1 MRYLFIIIIFFSS
14 FISFSQQDTRGGNVQ
29 DRISNKENMRTLLD
43 DSTKVIYGMKTTSYL
58 LKDDYLDGDTIFL
71 TLDSSL
77 HNIEKTSIFEKNNMR
92 YQNLGNIGTP
102 LFDMFNFNP
111 NSFSIS
117 SGFISLNPYFKE
129 SSLIKFYDTKS
140 PFIDL
145 ELFFGGNGRSKVD
158 FLFSRNINKNW
169 NIGFDIHRIS
179 ADKQIGASKTKGD
192 KNINSSLFKFNVFHI
207 SKNRKFSFYSNIIS
221 FNHQILGT
229 GGVNILVDSLPLD
242 FYLYNDFEIR
252 LKNIENIEKRKKINS
267 YIDYKIIDGLK
278 LYNDLTYETQNLY
291 YNDLNISENFDY
303 YENFINSNL
312 LTSDS
317 FKLKSFSNRFGIRGS
332 IRKIKYNVFANY
344 KLLNYTYTNNEKI
357 AINEFYVGGKLK
369 YDNNKFKVLGEVNLK
384 TSGDYRFNGL
394 LKNNIFTFSYSS
406 GLYEPS
412 IFQNHYSGNH
422 FFWKN
427 DFNLTFVNQLK
438 ANFKID
444 RKNIYFSPSISIIT
458 IDDYIYLSEEKIP
471 LQNPSLLSINQIGI
485 NFNISLFDGL
495 INLDNEYL
503 HSIYSESVK
512 KILNTPKN
520 HLYSK
525 LYYKNKWF
533 KNSVPVQFGVNIY
546 YRSKYFGNAY
556 EPILQSYFVQN
567 SFELENNLRY
577 NLFFSMQVNNLRL
590 FLKMTHFNQFDRYNG
605 YFVTPFYPAQ
615 KKVLDLGLKWY
626 FFN

>member
-14 FISFSQQDTRGGNVQ
+14 FIGFSQQDTRGGNVQ
-29 DRISNKENMRTLLD
+29 DRINNKESMRTLLD

-102 LFDMFNFNP
+102 LFDIFNFFP

-117 SGFISLNPYFKE
+117 SGFNSLNPYFKE

-179 ADKQIGASKTKGD
+179 ADKQIGATKTKGD
-192 KNINSSLFKFNVFHI
+192 KNINSSLFKFNVYHI
-207 SKNRKFSFYSNIIS
+207 SKNKKLSFYSNIVS

-242 FYLYNDFEIR
+242 FFLYNDFEIR
-252 LKNIENIEKRKKINS
+252 LKDIENLEKRKKINS
-267 YIDYKIIDGLK
+267 YIDYKIINGLK
-278 LYNDLTYETQNLY
+278 IYNDLIYGTQNLY
-291 YNDLNISENFDY
+291 YDDLNISENFDY

-317 FKLKSFSNRFGIRGS
+317 FKLKSFSNRFGVRGS
-332 IRKIKYNVFANY
+332 IKKIKYNVFANY
-344 KLLNYTYTNNEKI
+344 KLLNYNYTNSEKT
-357 AINEFYVGGKLK
+357 AINEFYLGGKLK

-427 DFNLTFVNQLK
+427 DFNSTFVNQLK

-444 RKNIYFSPSISIIT
+444 RKNIYFSPSISLIT
-458 IDDYIYLSEEKIP
+458 IDDYIYLSEERVP

-533 KNSVPVQFGVNIY
+533 KNSVPVQFGVNVY
-546 YRSKYFGNAY
+546 YRSKYFGNGY

-590 FLKMTHFNQFDRYNG
+590 FLKMTHFNQFDRYDG

>member
-14 FISFSQQDTRGGNVQ
+14 FIGFSQQDTRGGNVQ

-77 HNIEKTSIFEKNNMR
+77 HNLEKISIFEMNNMK

-102 LFDMFNFNP
+102 LFDIFNFFP

-117 SGFISLNPYFKE
+117 SGFNSLNPYFKE

-179 ADKQIGASKTKGD
+179 ADKQIGATKTKGD
-192 KNINSSLFKFNVFHI
+192 KNINSSLFKFNVYHI
-207 SKNRKFSFYSNIIS
+207 SKNKKLSFYSNIVS

-242 FYLYNDFEIR
+242 FFLYNDFEIR
-252 LKNIENIEKRKKINS
+252 LKDIENLEKRKKINS
-267 YIDYKIIDGLK
+267 YIDYKIINGLK
-278 LYNDLTYETQNLY
+278 IYNDLIYGTQNLY
-291 YNDLNISENFDY
+291 YDDLNISENFDY

-332 IRKIKYNVFANY
+332 IKKIKYNVFANY
-344 KLLNYTYTNNEKI
+344 KLLNYNYTNSEKT
-357 AINEFYVGGKLK
+357 AINEFYLGGKLK

-394 LKNNIFTFSYSS
+394 LKNNILTFSYSS

-427 DFNLTFVNQLK
+427 DFNSTFVNQLK

-444 RKNIYFSPSISIIT
+444 RKNIYFSPSISLIT
-458 IDDYIYLSEEKIP
+458 IDDYIYLSEERVP

-485 NFNISLFDGL
+485 NFNISLFDG
-495 INLDNEYL
+495 IVNLDNEYFY
-503 HSIYSESVK
+503 SIYSESAK
-512 KILNTPKN
+512 KIINTPKG
-520 HLYSK
+520 HFYSK

-533 KNSVPVQFGVNIY
+533 KNSVPVQFGINLY
-546 YRSKYFGNAY
+546 YRSKYFGNGY

-590 FLKMTHFNQFDRYNG
+590 FLKMTHFNQFDRYDG

>member
-14 FISFSQQDTRGGNVQ
+14 FIGFSQQDTRGGNVQ

-77 HNIEKTSIFEKNNMR
+77 HNLEKISIFEMNNMK

-102 LFDMFNFNP
+102 LFDIFNFFP

-117 SGFISLNPYFKE
+117 SGFNSLNPYFKE

-179 ADKQIGASKTKGD
+179 ADKQIGATKTKGD
-192 KNINSSLFKFNVFHI
+192 KNINSSLFKFNVYHI
-207 SKNRKFSFYSNIIS
+207 SKNKKLSFYSNIVS

-242 FYLYNDFEIR
+242 FFLYNDFEIR
-252 LKNIENIEKRKKINS
+252 LKDIENLEKRKKINS
-267 YIDYKIIDGLK
+267 YIDYKIINGLK
-278 LYNDLTYETQNLY
+278 IYNDLIYGTQNLY
-291 YNDLNISENFDY
+291 YDDLNISENFDY

-317 FKLKSFSNRFGIRGS
+317 FKLKSFSNRFGVRGS
-332 IRKIKYNVFANY
+332 IKKIKYNVFANY
-344 KLLNYTYTNNEKI
+344 KLLNYNYTNSEKT
-357 AINEFYVGGKLK
+357 AINEFYLGGKLK

-427 DFNLTFVNQLK
+427 DFNSTFVNQLK

-444 RKNIYFSPSISIIT
+444 RKNIYFSPSISLIT
-458 IDDYIYLSEEKIP
+458 IDDYIYLSEERIP

-485 NFNISLFDGL
+485 NFNISLFDG
-495 INLDNEYL
+495 IVNLDNEYL
-503 HSIYSESVK
+503 YSIYSESAK
-512 KILNTPKN
+512 KIVNTPKG
-520 HLYSK
+520 HFYSK

-533 KNSVPVQFGVNIY
+533 KNSVPVQFGVNVY
-546 YRSKYFGNAY
+546 YRSKYFGNGY

-590 FLKMTHFNQFDRYNG
+590 FLKMTHFNQFDRYDG

>member
-1 MRYLFIIIIFFSS
+1 MPQVFI
-14 FISFSQQDTRGGNVQ
+14 
-29 DRISNKENMRTLLD
+29 
-43 DSTKVIYGMKTTSYL
+43 
-58 LKDDYLDGDTIFL
+58 
-71 TLDSSL
+71 
-77 HNIEKTSIFEKNNMR
+77 
-92 YQNLGNIGTP
+92 
-102 LFDMFNFNP
+102 
-111 NSFSIS
+111 
-117 SGFISLNPYFKE
+117 
-129 SSLIKFYDTKS
+129 LIKYD
-140 PFIDL
+140 
-145 ELFFGGNGRSKVD
+145 
-158 FLFSRNINKNW
+158 
-169 NIGFDIHRIS
+169 
-179 ADKQIGASKTKGD
+179 
-192 KNINSSLFKFNVFHI
+192 
-207 SKNRKFSFYSNIIS
+207 
-221 FNHQILGT
+221 
-229 GGVNILVDSLPLD
+229 
-242 FYLYNDFEIR
+242 
-252 LKNIENIEKRKKINS
+252 
-267 YIDYKIIDGLK
+267 
-278 LYNDLTYETQNLY
+278 
-291 YNDLNISENFDY
+291 
-303 YENFINSNL
+303 
-312 LTSDS
+312 
-317 FKLKSFSNRFGIRGS
+317 
-332 IRKIKYNVFANY
+332 VFANY
-344 KLLNYTYTNNEKI
+344 KLLNYNYTNNEKI

-427 DFNLTFVNQLK
+427 DFNSTFVNQLK

-458 IDDYIYLSEEKIP
+458 IDDYIYLSEERVP

-485 NFNISLFDGL
+485 NFNISLFDG
-495 INLDNEYL
+495 IVNLENEYFY
-503 HSIYSESVK
+503 SIYSESAK
-512 KILNTPKN
+512 KIVNTPKS
-520 HLYSK
+520 HFYSK

-590 FLKMTHFNQFDRYNG
+590 FLKMTHFNQFDRYDG

>member
-1 MRYLFIIIIFFSS
+1 MRYLFIVIILFRS
-14 FISFSQQDTRGGNVQ
+14 FIGFSQQDTRGGNVQ

-77 HNIEKTSIFEKNNMR
+77 HNLEKISIFEMNNMK

-117 SGFISLNPYFKE
+117 SGFNSLNPYFKE

-179 ADKQIGASKTKGD
+179 ADKQIGATKTKGD
-192 KNINSSLFKFNVFHI
+192 KNINSSLFKFNVYHI
-207 SKNRKFSFYSNIIS
+207 SKNKKLSFYSNIVS

-242 FYLYNDFEIR
+242 FFLYNDFEIR
-252 LKNIENIEKRKKINS
+252 LKDIENLEKRKKINS
-267 YIDYKIIDGLK
+267 YIDYKIINGLK
-278 LYNDLTYETQNLY
+278 IYNDLIYGTQNLY
-291 YNDLNISENFDY
+291 YDDLNISENFDY

-332 IRKIKYNVFANY
+332 IKKIKYNVFANY
-344 KLLNYTYTNNEKI
+344 KLLNYNYTNSEKT
-357 AINEFYVGGKLK
+357 AINEFYLGGKLK

-412 IFQNHYSGNH
+412 VFQNHYSGNH

-427 DFNLTFVNQLK
+427 DFNSTFVNQLK

-444 RKNIYFSPSISIIT
+444 KKNIYFSPSISLIT
-458 IDDYIYLSEEKIP
+458 IDDYIYLSQERIP

-485 NFNISLFDGL
+485 NFNISLFDG
-495 INLDNEYL
+495 IVNLDNEYFY
-503 HSIYSESVK
+503 SIYSESAK
-512 KILNTPKN
+512 KIVNTPKS
-520 HLYSK
+520 HFYSK

-533 KNSVPVQFGVNIY
+533 KNSVPVQFGVNVY
-546 YRSKYFGNAY
+546 YRSKYFGNGY

-590 FLKMTHFNQFDRYNG
+590 FLKMTHFNQFDRYDG